1 MQDTTT
7 LGGPIPGRPWL
18 APGYALGLM
27 RGPVAG
33 GLVLAGH
40 TGCGPGSVLAV
51 YRGVMDERSV
61 SCAAFAEAAGEGEVE
76 AAVVEQIRQHVSG

>member
-1 MQDTTT
+1 
-7 LGGPIPGRPWL
+7 
-18 APGYALGLM
+18 M

-51 YRGVMDERSV
+51 YRGITDRQAV
-61 SCAAFAEAAGEGEVE
+61 SCAAFAEAAGEGEIE
-76 AAVVEQIRQHVSG
+76 AAVVEQIRRHV